1 MPCSLC
7 GLHWHLD
14 CLDPPAANA
23 PVPRTF
29 RCPAHVDDLLAR
41 VPGALGPAHKFRKIK
56 GASAIKPAYSR
67 GLVNNGYIDVDGEDL
82 SEDESG
88 WKEVETF
95 GKTYRLPSKG
105 IKLDFFSQY
114 VSLIARLWS
123 HTNRR
128 KQCTRS
134 QSHHIT

>member
-29 RCPAHVDDLLAR
+29 RCPAHVDDLLAKI
-41 VPGALGPAHKFRKIK
+41 PGSLGPAHRFRKIK
-56 GASAIKPAYSR
+56 GAPAIKPSYSR
-67 GLVNNGYIDVDGEDL
+67 GLINNGWIDIDGE

-95 GKTYRLPSKG
+95 GKTYRLPSQG
-105 IKLDFFSQY
+105 IKLDFLSRY
-114 VSLIARLWS
+114 VNPGTKLRLLL
-123 HTNRR
+123 TML
-128 KQCTRS
+128 
-134 QSHHIT
+134 